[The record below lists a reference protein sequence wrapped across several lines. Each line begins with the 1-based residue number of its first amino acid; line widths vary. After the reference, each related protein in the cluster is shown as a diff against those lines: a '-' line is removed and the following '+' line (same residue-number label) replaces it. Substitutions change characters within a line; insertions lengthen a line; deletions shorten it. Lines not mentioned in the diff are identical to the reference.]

1 MKRKS
6 DMARRNR
13 HRISAAPWLIVTG
26 LLLLA
31 AASSSA
37 AATLSLPPDA
47 GALPAQATVVP
58 LLIDDA
64 TGVLS
69 TDIFIRYNPAVA
81 MATAVN
87 QTSLSAGHTL
97 FANLMVPGEIRI
109 ALFGPSPLSGGGV
122 LLDLSFTSVGA
133 LNSQTPLEFLTASL
147 NESMI
152 ATTAVD
158 GSYCVQGV
166 PSEVL
171 NVQVTLD
178 PVTLFATLSWPA
190 DPFADEFNMY
200 RATQKNLS
208 DLSCLISGIPGTA
221 TSSPDDGVLPAI
233 GSVQYYLMTSKNCR
247 LESTLGFPTSG
258 PERIALALCP

>member
-1 MKRKS
+1 M
-6 DMARRNR
+6 
-13 HRISAAPWLIVTG
+13 
-26 LLLLA
+26 
-31 AASSSA
+31 
-37 AATLSLPPDA
+37 
-47 GALPAQATVVP
+47 
-58 LLIDDA
+58 
-64 TGVLS
+64 
-69 TDIFIRYNPAVA
+69 
-81 MATAVN
+81 
-87 QTSLSAGHTL
+87 
-97 FANLMVPGEIRI
+97 
-109 ALFGPSPLSGGGV
+109 
-122 LLDLSFTSVGA
+122 LDLSFTSVGA
-133 LNSQTPLEFLTASL
+133 LNSQTPLEFLAASL

-208 DLSCLISGIPGTA
+208 DLNCLISGIPGTA
-221 TSSPDDGVLPAI
+221 TSSLDDGALPAI

-258 PERIALALCP
+258 PERIALAFCP